1 MTLLDAREY
10 HPEKERRRRTRI
22 LSLIVSGLVLAFIVW
37 WNRFWP
43 QKHIADDFFFD
54 LEHQQ
59 FEKAYGVYY
68 ADPDWQRHPQNH
80 SQYPF
85 NEFMQDWG
93 TGSPWGVIK
102 SFKIYGASNCP
113 GGGSGVVVDVIVNN
127 RTEHAQL
134 YVDEHDETISSPP
147 CDLEFR

>member
-1 MTLLDAREY
+1 VTLLDAKEY
-10 HPEKERRRRTRI
+10 HPEKERRKRIRI
-22 LSLIVSGLVLAFIVW
+22 LLLIVLALMLAVIVW

-43 QKHIADDFFFD
+43 QKHIADQFFFH

-68 ADPDWQRHPQNH
+68 ADPDWKQHPQNH

-85 NEFMQDWG
+85 SEFVQDWG
-93 TGSPWGVIK
+93 PSSPWGIIK
-102 SFKIYGASNCP
+102 NFKIYGASNCP

-134 YVDEHDETISSPP
+134 YVDKHDKTLSTPP